1 MGSDDDATPAPA
13 TSGPH
18 PQRGGPVST
27 RRQATRNRLL
37 DATRDVVAAKGY
49 HGASVEEICE
59 AAGFTR
65 GAFYSNYADK
75 DEIVLAL
82 LEREQARLFA
92 SMREESGHHH
102 GATLETTVEALL
114 AAQEPER
121 ELFLLQAEISL
132 LALRAPE
139 FAGVAAAAEAM
150 FFSRVR
156 ATLAAGL
163 DRLGLEAVIDLDSMT
178 ECVSGITSR
187 SIQHAVLA
195 GEDDLLRRARR
206 VLPHVLRA
214 LTRPR
219 DTTSA

>member
-1 MGSDDDATPAPA
+1 MTTDGGATATP
-13 TSGPH
+13 TRESSSQSG
-18 PQRGGPVST
+18 GSVST

-37 DATRDVVAAKGY
+37 DATRDVVATKGY

-82 LEREQARLFA
+82 LEREQARIFA
-92 SMREESGHHH
+92 TMHEESGLRT
-102 GATLETTVEALL
+102 GSTLEATIEALL
-114 AAQEPER
+114 AAQEPDR

-132 LALRAPE
+132 LALRTPE
-139 FAGVAAAAEAM
+139 FARVAAKAEHM

-156 ATLAAGL
+156 DTLAAGL
-163 DRLGLEAVIDLDSMT
+163 DRLGLEAVIDLDSMA
-178 ECVSGITSR
+178 ECVSAITSR
-187 SIQHAVLA
+187 SIHAMIA
-195 GEDDLLRRARR
+195 GEDDLLQLARLA
-206 VLPHVLRA
+206 LPHVLRG

-219 DTTSA
+219 ENARV